1 MSRNLRAMFFI
12 VFHADCSSLQV
23 APEEGMALLHIHGSK
38 CMLHEARVV
47 TKNVKY
53 VLRSDV
59 VFA

>member
-1 MSRNLRAMFFI
+1 MSNNQRTRAMLF
-12 VFHADCSSLQV
+12 VLLQV
-23 APEEGMALLHIHGSK
+23 TPLEGMALLHIHGNK